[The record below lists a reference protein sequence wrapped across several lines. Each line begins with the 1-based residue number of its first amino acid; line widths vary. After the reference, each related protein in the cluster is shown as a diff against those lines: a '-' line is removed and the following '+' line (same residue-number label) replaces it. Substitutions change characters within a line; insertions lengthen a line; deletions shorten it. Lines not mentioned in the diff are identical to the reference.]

1 MLKLDELCQKKV
13 VKNRVGGWLVNSN
26 LTNVCKYTVVFFT
39 LPHQKFQ
46 NFTEQKLHIIHE

>member
-26 LTNVCKYTVVFFT
+26 LTNVCKYTVVFFYVT
-39 LPHQKFQ
+39 PPKVPELY
-46 NFTEQKLHIIHE
+46 